1 MRFVA
6 CALRRADAVVSVLL
20 LLDMFFSFRTDNPN
34 GKLLPL
40 DTIRSWVAQAA
51 TQQKKANRQRPS
63 GPAPAAAAAR
73 HPP

>member
-1 MRFVA
+1 MHVEMAKKR
-6 CALRRADAVVSVLL
+6 DAEGRL
-20 LLDMFFSFRTDNPN
+20 FFSFRTDNPN

>member
-1 MRFVA
+1 MHAEMAKKR
-6 CALRRADAVVSVLL
+6 DAEGRL
-20 LLDMFFSFRTDNPN
+20 FFSFRTDNPN

-40 DTIRSWVAQAA
+40 ALDTIRMGRAGSRRLP
-51 TQQKKANRQRPS
+51 QQKKANRQRPS